1 MREEMFV
8 KADLDDKLGGQA
20 TSPNLRCH
28 ETKEAGG
35 GEEGVYLSDLRQICG
50 TRSCARAQDEWLV
63 SKLEQNSD
71 RIKEEHAQKFPL
83 DGPCTGDILRG
94 LTLLRIIFPAHGP
107 RQRPRGFG
115 RR

>member
-94 LTLLRIIFPAHGP
+94 LTLLSSDLSDFVTL
-107 RQRPRGFG
+107 
-115 RR
+115 